1 MNPYKHYSFDLWMT
15 LIKSNPSFKR
25 RRAEYFFENYN
36 SRAKSM
42 EEVLQVFRQVDLMC
56 NAINE
61 KTGSNIDAE
70 EMYLMVIYLL
80 SNEAVTLYEVDTTSL
95 YARMEGLVL
104 ENLPELYDSTTPQVL
119 NEIKS
124 REAVTISLLS
134 NTAFIKG
141 STLRKVLRELG
152 LQQYFDFEIYSDEVG
167 MSKPNIK
174 IFELMLKNVQSLRN
188 ETLAPG
194 EILHI
199 GDNEI
204 ADIAAATKMGIAAYQ
219 VNSNHQLITDLLR

>member
-1 MNPYKHYSFDLWMT
+1 
-15 LIKSNPSFKR
+15 
-25 RRAEYFFENYN
+25 
-36 SRAKSM
+36 
-42 EEVLQVFRQVDLMC
+42 
-56 NAINE
+56 
-61 KTGSNIDAE
+61 
-70 EMYLMVIYLL
+70 MYLMVIYLL
-80 SNEAVTLYEVDTTSL
+80 SNEAVTLQEVDTTSL
-95 YARMEGLVL
+95 YTRMECLVL
-104 ENLPELYDSTTPQVL
+104 ENLPELYDSTTPQL
-119 NEIKS
+119 LYEIKS
-124 REAVTISLLS
+124 RQAVTISLLS

-141 STLRKVLRELG
+141 CTLRKVLRELG

-219 VNSNHQLITDLLR
+219 VNSNHQLITDLLH